1 MQLNYNEVA
10 DDGFAGLLGDSGEG
24 MFLISRALED
34 AAAIAFGLGVI
45 YGTDP
50 EKQFD
55 RFSGA
60 GTLAGVLAHKQNRS
74 QPALA
79 TTLGIVQNEVA
90 SLVRNGRIWVVVEEP
105 IVVGDAVFVRHTAGG
120 GGSQLGAFRN
130 DADTATAQTVPEASW
145 LKGSSTTGIAL
156 LQINLP

>member
-1 MQLNYNEVA
+1 MQTTYSRVA

-24 MFLISRALED
+24 MFLISRALE
-34 AAAIAFGLGVI
+34 AATAMAFGLGVI

-55 RFSGA
+55 RFA
-60 GTLAGVLAHKQNRS
+60 GAGVLAGIVAHKQNRS

-90 SLVRNGRIWVVVEEP
+90 SLVRNGRIWVVVEEA
-105 IVVGDAVFVRHTAGG
+105 ITVGDLVFVRHTAGG
-120 GGSQLGAFRN
+120 GGTQLGAWRN
-130 DADTATAQTVPEASW
+130 DADTASAQAVPEASW
-145 LKGSSTTGIAL
+145 LKGSTGAGIAL